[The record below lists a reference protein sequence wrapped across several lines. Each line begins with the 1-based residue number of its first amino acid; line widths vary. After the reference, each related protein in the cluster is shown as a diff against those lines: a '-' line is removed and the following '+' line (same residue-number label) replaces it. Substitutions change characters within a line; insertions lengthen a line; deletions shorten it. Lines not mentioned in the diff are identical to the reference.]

1 MYVKLHFNAVLMLH
15 VLIYICPYL
24 ATIAF
29 GHTQLSHSTA
39 QIVSH
44 TVTASTV
51 VHTAGNRDDACD
63 TRYELTRWRSS
74 MAYIICIRG
83 GKKKAVKSEKAQ
95 RRQQPLKGSKDEL
108 SHGNDE
114 VTRSGDNKVTSSKQ
128 SRNSNDRSD
137 SSDLEQSSSSLEDDG
152 DTLDNDQYDTGASRS
167 IPLMGKMLEIWHKT
181 PPITQLYIGSSLMI
195 TLLSFGLNGNKWPD
209 LLHFDWSAVLTG
221 QIWRLYSAFL
231 FFGQLDMFYPLTMQ
245 FVWQHMSQLE
255 KLNYNKPE
263 DFLVMLLFG
272 AGSLIGIY
280 SLLGISMKFLGH
292 NLATFLV
299 YIWSRVFEGS
309 DINFMDIVTLKSE
322 MLPWFFCVQT
332 FVLEREIPFADLIGI
347 VVGHLYY
354 YLSSK
359 GSLQSPAVFRR
370 WFDSEY
376 MRTKYARFKNDF
388 E

>member
-1 MYVKLHFNAVLMLH
+1 M
-15 VLIYICPYL
+15 
-24 ATIAF
+24 
-29 GHTQLSHSTA
+29 
-39 QIVSH
+39 
-44 TVTASTV
+44 
-51 VHTAGNRDDACD
+51 
-63 TRYELTRWRSS
+63 E
-74 MAYIICIRG
+74 
-83 GKKKAVKSEKAQ
+83 
-95 RRQQPLKGSKDEL
+95 
-108 SHGNDE
+108 
-114 VTRSGDNKVTSSKQ
+114 
-128 SRNSNDRSD
+128 
-137 SSDLEQSSSSLEDDG
+137 EDDG
-152 DTLDNDQYDTGASRS
+152 DALDMDTEQYDSGASRS
-167 IPLMGKMLEIWHKT
+167 IPLMSKVVEIWHKT
-181 PPITQLYIGSSLMI
+181 PPITQVYIGSSLLI
-195 TLLSFGLNGNKWPD
+195 TLLSFALNGNKWPE
-209 LLHFDWSAVLTG
+209 LLHFDWPAVLTG

-263 DFLVMLLFG
+263 DFLVMVLFG

-280 SLLGISMKFLGH
+280 SLMGISMKFLGH

-322 MLPWFFCVQT
+322 MLPWFFCIQT

-359 GSLQSPAVFRR
+359 GILQSPKLFRR
-370 WFDSEY
+370 WFDSDY
-376 MRTKYARFKNDF
+376 MRNKYARFKNDF